1 MPPGAS
7 HNLLLGD
14 ETASRLRGERRLDSR
29 DYPTLGDA
37 DDTNPNGGAG
47 DDRDYSRHHSRWD
60 EDERGPG
67 GGGGHGG
74 GGGRRLR
81 LAAREVDP
89 LLRA

>member
-47 DDRDYSRHHSRWD
+47 DDTIIL
-60 EDERGPG
+60 
-67 GGGGHGG
+67 GGHDGG
-74 GGGRRLR
+74 TTGRSHDSRLVENA
-81 LAAREVDP
+81 LDQNALVDK
-89 LLRA
+89 L